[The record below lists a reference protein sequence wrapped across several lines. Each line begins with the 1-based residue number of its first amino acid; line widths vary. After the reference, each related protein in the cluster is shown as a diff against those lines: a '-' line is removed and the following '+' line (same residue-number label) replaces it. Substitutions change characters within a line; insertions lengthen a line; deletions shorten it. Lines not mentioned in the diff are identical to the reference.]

1 MQIYLEAKRTNIK
14 TQIKSKNKFDKN
26 DSEIQNQLNFI
37 EKENEKI
44 INLHNHKL
52 ELIKECSYL
61 IDFHLNKTNEII
73 KNYEKVVQTN
83 LLNGNLLDEIPD
95 KNIQLLD
102 ESNVHTASSKI

>member
-1 MQIYLEAKRTNIK
+1 M
-14 TQIKSKNKFDKN
+14 
-26 DSEIQNQLNFI
+26 
-37 EKENEKI
+37 
-44 INLHNHKL
+44 

-102 ESNVHTASSKI
+102 DSNLNTASSKIYWIFGYIF